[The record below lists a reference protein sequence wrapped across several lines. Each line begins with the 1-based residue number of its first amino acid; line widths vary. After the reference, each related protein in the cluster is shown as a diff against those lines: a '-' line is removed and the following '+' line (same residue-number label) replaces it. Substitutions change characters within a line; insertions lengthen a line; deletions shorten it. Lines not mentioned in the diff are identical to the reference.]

1 MTLTKTVN
9 LMLKSSDTNPYS
21 GKLSKEDNYISAI
34 ELAELCKEFAE
45 NGQTD
50 EAMDLDVN
58 HWNEVISR
66 LKIEQNE
73 NNTSK

>member
-21 GKLSKEDNYISAI
+21 GKLSKEDNYIAAI
-34 ELAELCKEFAE
+34 DLAELCKEFAE

-50 EAMDLDVN
+50 EAMDLDVE
-58 HWNEVISR
+58 HWNNVIER
-66 LKIEQNE
+66 LKQQQR
-73 NNTSK
+73 KL